1 MIIGSVLRGDECC
14 HVLQHLRKPL
24 FSIDNTLL
32 CIRRLNGFRHYYN
45 ILCFRFDLIWLKC
58 CACSYIECGHHHL
71 EAFSHTKCYSIA
83 PHTWKDISELL
94 HISFQKIKF
103 PRITE
108 NIAEAWPHQSIRTIL
123 DASPISP
130 NNKMPINV
138 KYGSDICIRS
148 IWFSIKSAHICILFR
163 QMSRWS
169 WIRIAKHQSQILS
182 FYFYYFWYL
191 IQCISC
197 SFVSISIILCCF
209 AIHPTCVWVWWVHTM
224 PASCTD
230 KTDGNSRIVAV
241 VIIAGFLYIFDFTYS
256 IWIARYRF

>member
-1 MIIGSVLRGDECC
+1 MYPAFERVSSL
-14 HVLQHLRKPL
+14 LQYSL
-24 FSIDNTLL
+24 FSLWFNLIEML
-32 CIRRLNGFRHYYN
+32 CLFLYRMWASPSWSIFAYEMLFDCTAHLKGYIRITTHIVSKNQ
-45 ILCFRFDLIWLKC
+45 
-58 CACSYIECGHHHL
+58 
-71 EAFSHTKCYSIA
+71 
-83 PHTWKDISELL
+83 ISKESLA
-94 HISFQKIKF
+94 
-103 PRITE
+103 RITE

-224 PASCTD
+224 PASCID